1 MAPREGFVS
10 RSRWVVLLLAIA
22 AAVLVL
28 QSGDPTGSS
37 WPVLFLV
44 LFGMALM
51 ARALWRMIS
60 FAAHAF
66 DDAR

>member
-1 MAPREGFVS
+1 ML
-10 RSRWVVLLLAIA
+10 RSKWMVLLIAIS
-22 AAVLVL
+22 AAVFVL
-28 QSGDPTGSS
+28 QSGDPTGES

-51 ARALWRMIS
+51 ARGLWRTIS
-60 FAAHAF
+60 FAAHAL